1 MQQSGVFHYGAQSKL
16 WHEANGHL
24 YKFTAVQLRGD
35 PMDRAIPRFIACAAG
50 SAALVFAVSAH
61 AQIPTVNIQAT
72 CQAAAGVMLNFK
84 ADGGVAL
91 NDVELCLESEN
102 SAYQQMTKNLPTFQS
117 RDQEG
122 CIQTR
127 AYLPSYAE
135 WLTCFEMNKA
145 VREGRQQQG
154 QTMSNF
160 AIMAPVT
167 LSSVRSLGL
176 MQRY

>member
-1 MQQSGVFHYGAQSKL
+1 
-16 WHEANGHL
+16 
-24 YKFTAVQLRGD
+24 
-35 PMDRAIPRFIACAAG
+35 MDRAILKFIARASGLAT
-50 SAALVFAVSAH
+50 LMFANSTQ
-61 AQIPTVNIQAT
+61 AQVPTVNIQAT

-84 ADGGVAL
+84 GDGGTAP

-102 SAYQQMTKNLPTFQS
+102 SARQQMITKLSIFQS

-127 AYLPSYAE
+127 VYLPSYAE

-154 QTMSNF
+154 QMMSNF

-167 LSSVRSLGL
+167 LPSVRSLGL